1 MIFKRRQIICKKKFI
16 TIARENRNADFYLV
30 CHSACEELGNFQW
43 FLKDEPNSEH
53 EVNLENQVYESFSTD
68 SNWIKENAENKWLC
82 CRCLLK
88 DDEYTEM
95 ICHLSSDI
103 LTMLRNNIFD
113 MISTFNSQGNFDH
126 NYILEN

>member
-1 MIFKRRQIICKKKFI
+1 MIHAICDFCGKDCDRTATLLSMTPFQNF
-16 TIARENRNADFYLV
+16 ARY
-30 CHSACEELGNFQW
+30 HT
-43 FLKDEPNSEH
+43 
-53 EVNLENQVYESFSTD
+53 VYESFSTD
-68 SNWIKENAENKWLC
+68 SNWIKENAENKWLGC
-82 CRCLLK
+82 HCLLK
-88 DDEYTEM
+88 DDEYNEYTEM

>member
-1 MIFKRRQIICKKKFI
+1 MQKKFI

-30 CHSACEELGNFQW
+30 CHAACEELGNFQW

-68 SNWIKENAENKWLC
+68 SNWIKENAENKWLGC
-82 CRCLLK
+82 CCLLK

>member
-1 MIFKRRQIICKKKFI
+1 
-16 TIARENRNADFYLV
+16 
-30 CHSACEELGNFQW
+30 
-43 FLKDEPNSEH
+43 
-53 EVNLENQVYESFSTD
+53 
-68 SNWIKENAENKWLC
+68 
-82 CRCLLK
+82 
-88 DDEYTEM
+88 M

>member
-1 MIFKRRQIICKKKFI
+1 MQKKFI

-43 FLKDEPNSEH
+43 FLKDDPNSEH

-68 SNWIKENAENKWLC
+68 SNWIKENAENKWLG

-113 MISTFNSQGNFDH
+113 MISTFNSQWNFDH
-126 NYILEN
+126 NNILEN

>member
-1 MIFKRRQIICKKKFI
+1 MQKKFI

-30 CHSACEELGNFQW
+30 CHAACDELGNFQW
-43 FLKDEPNSEH
+43 FLKDESNSEH

-68 SNWIKENAENKWLC
+68 SNWIKENAENKWLG